1 MARNDSRNPFQVFA
15 EWQEEADGCGLRLP
29 TAVALATVGPGGR
42 PSCRMVLCR
51 GADERG
57 FVFYTNLESRKAEE
71 LRQNPH
77 AALCFYWMPL
87 GKAVRIEGAV
97 EPVEDAQADAYF
109 ASRDRAARL
118 GAWASKQSRPLESRL
133 ALEKAVAKY
142 ALKFGVGGVPR
153 PPFWS
158 GYRVVPER
166 IEFWQERPS
175 RLHERLVYT
184 RAGAAWRTERLYP

>member
-1 MARNDSRNPFQVFA
+1 
-15 EWQEEADGCGLRLP
+15 
-29 TAVALATVGPGGR
+29 
-42 PSCRMVLCR
+42 MVLCR

-57 FVFYTNLESRKAEE
+57 FVFYTNLESRKGEE
-71 LRQNPH
+71 LRQNSH

-87 GKAVRIEGAV
+87 GKSVRIEGAV

-133 ALEKAVAKY
+133 ALEKEVAKY

-158 GYRVVPER
+158 GYRVVPDR

-184 RAGAAWRTERLYP
+184 RAGTAWRTERLYP

>member
-1 MARNDSRNPFQVFA
+1 MKITALWQSIARFAPLVGGPYGAPAEDDAAATEARGSRVREAMARNDSRNPFQIFA

-71 LRQNPH
+71 LRQNPQ

-109 ASRDRAARL
+109 ASRDRAAR
-118 GAWASKQSRPLESRL
+118 
-133 ALEKAVAKY
+133 
-142 ALKFGVGGVPR
+142 PR
-153 PPFWS
+153 A
-158 GYRVVPER
+158 R
-166 IEFWQERPS
+166 
-175 RLHERLVYT
+175 
-184 RAGAAWRTERLYP
+184 

>member
-1 MARNDSRNPFQVFA
+1 MGRDVEPNPLVVFA
-15 EWQEEADGCGLRLP
+15 EWQKEADACGLRLP
-29 TAVALATVGPGGR
+29 TAVALATVDPKGR

-57 FVFYTNLESRKAEE
+57 FVFYTNLESRKAQE
-71 LRQNPH
+71 LKANPY

-87 GKAVRIEGAV
+87 GKSVRIEGPV
-97 EPVEDAQADAYF
+97 EPVEEAEAGAYF
-109 ASRDRAARL
+109 ASRDRGSRI
-118 GAWASKQSRPLESRL
+118 GAWASKQSRPLESRF
-133 ALEKAVAKY
+133 ALEKEVAKF

-166 IEFWQERPS
+166 IEFWEERPS
-175 RLHERLVYT
+175 RLHERIVYT
-184 RAGAAWRTERLYP
+184 RDGAGWTTERLYP